1 MRKAAVIIDDDLDVR
16 GLIQGILISAGLEV
30 HAADSG
36 ATGVEAVRRHGPD
49 IIVLDFGLPDF
60 NGLEAARRIRGFSS
74 APILM
79 LTGHEDLADTPFA
92 AGIHDLMA
100 KPFSPRELRLRVE
113 KLLSSDEQT
122 TVTSAQPD

>member
-1 MRKAAVIIDDDLDVR
+1 MGKTAVVIDDDHDVR
-16 GLIQGILISAGLEV
+16 SLIEGILVSTGMRV
-30 HAADSG
+30 YAAESG

-60 NGLEAARRIRGFSS
+60 NGLEAARRIRGISS

-79 LTGHEDLADTPFA
+79 LTGHEDLADTPFG
-92 AGIHDLMA
+92 AGVHDLMA

>member
-1 MRKAAVIIDDDLDVR
+1 MGKTAVVIDDDDDVR
-16 GLIQGILISAGLEV
+16 ALIEGILVSTGMRV
-30 HAADSG
+30 YAAESG

-60 NGLEAARRIRGFSS
+60 NGVEAARRIRGFSS

-79 LTGHEDLADTPFA
+79 LTGHEDLADTPFG
-92 AGIHDLMA
+92 AGIQDLMA

-113 KLLSSDEQT
+113 KLLSSDEQSIVEST
-122 TVTSAQPD
+122 QTD